1 MRKLLIAITALAF
14 FAVSCEN
21 TTSEKKD
28 NTKHDKVVIDE
39 IITVSMVDY
48 DSLVESLS
56 GRKISISGTVD
67 HVCKHGGQKL
77 FIVDVNS
84 DARIKITP
92 NDEIAAFNTDLVGET
107 IEIIGIIEEMR
118 VDEDYLREWEEE
130 VKEGAQEEE
139 EVEGKGKRHGDGKG
153 ESADEEDHI
162 AENEDID
169 IQAELEQIANMRT
182 RVEESE
188 KGYLSFYSILA
199 VEYQIFKM
207 D

>member
-1 MRKLLIAITALAF
+1 MRKLLIVITALAF

-39 IITVSMVDY
+39 ITTVSMLDF
-48 DSLVESLS
+48 DSLVESIS

-77 FIVDVNS
+77 FIVDENS

-107 IEIIGIIEEMR
+107 IEIIGIVEEMR

-130 VKEGAQEEE
+130 VKEGAEEE
-139 EVEGKGKRHGDGKG
+139 EAEGKGKRHGDGQG
-153 ESADEEDHI
+153 ESADEEDHS
-162 AENEDID
+162 EEHEDVDID
-169 IQAELEQIANMRT
+169 AELEQIANMRT

>member
-1 MRKLLIAITALAF
+1 MKKLIFAIVALAF

-21 TTSEKKD
+21 TTSQKED
-28 NTKHDKVVIDE
+28 NNKQEEVINDE
-39 IITVSMVDY
+39 IIAVSMLDY

-77 FIVDVNS
+77 FIVDENS

-92 NDEIAAFNTDLVGET
+92 NEEIAAFNTDLVGET
-107 IEIIGIIEEMR
+107 IKIIGIVEEMR

-130 VKEGAQEEE
+130 AKSGSKEED
-139 EVEGKGKRHGDGKG
+139 GKRHGDGKG
-153 ESADEEDHI
+153 ESADEDDHSE
-162 AENEDID
+162 ENENID
-169 IQAELEQIANMRT
+169 IQEELDQIARMRL

-188 KGYLSFYSILA
+188 KGYLAFYSILA
-199 VEYQIFKM
+199 VEYHVFKM
-207 D
+207 H